1 MRKARGLDRRNFD
14 SLKSWGIKLPKG
26 FVDRRRQAERRQPEV
41 GEASLEEFEALMKI
55 AKEKK
60 PAGVEAPTSGFD
72 SLTGHL

>member
-1 MRKARGLDRRNFD
+1 MRKARGPERRNFD

-41 GEASLEEFEALMKI
+41 TEASIEEFEALRKI

-60 PAGVEAPTSGFD
+60 PSSLDTPPSGFD
-72 SLTGHL
+72 QLAGRL